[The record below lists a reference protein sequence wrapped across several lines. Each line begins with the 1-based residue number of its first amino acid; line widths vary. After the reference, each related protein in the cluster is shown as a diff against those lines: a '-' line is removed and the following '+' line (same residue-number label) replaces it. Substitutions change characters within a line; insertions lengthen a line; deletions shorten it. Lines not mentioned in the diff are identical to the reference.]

1 MMADLTYSW
10 TPYRYAFNNPLRF
23 VDPNGMTE
31 EERIKALEVARSLL
45 GTKYASSLPQNDRVT
60 RGQLDCS
67 GLVRYSI
74 MQNES
79 INEPFNSKGN
89 GVTQMMNNSRKVG
102 LNDVREGDLVVIK
115 SGDNENG
122 HVGFITNIV
131 RDKDG
136 NVIRYTL
143 LHSEAAWTNAT
154 LGISGGGDINEDVI
168 EVGSGKGYAK
178 SKYNHRYYQWDNPEA
193 ENNALNKH
201 FDLESYMNENSTAA
215 QDNTRVDNSAFI
227 QQVQNLPQG
236 KYKVV
241 NGQIV
246 PE

>member
-1 MMADLTYSW
+1 M
-10 TPYRYAFNNPLRF
+10 
-23 VDPNGMTE
+23 
-31 EERIKALEVARSLL
+31 
-45 GTKYASSLPQNDRVT
+45 GTKYASILPQNDRVT
-60 RGQLDCS
+60 EGQLDCS
-67 GLVRYSI
+67 GLVRYAI

-89 GVTQMMNNSRKVG
+89 GVTQMMNSSRKVG
-102 LNDVREGDLVVIK
+102 LNNVREGDLVVIK
-115 SGDNENG
+115 SGENENG

-143 LHSEAAWTNAT
+143 LHSEAAWTNTT
-154 LGISGGGDINEDVI
+154 LGISGGGNINEDVI
-168 EVGSGKGYAK
+168 DVGTEKGYAK
-178 SKYNHRYYQWDNPEA
+178 SKYNHRYYQWDNPET
-193 ENNALNKH
+193 ENKP
-201 FDLESYMNENSTAA
+201 FDLNSYKSEQTTAVA
-215 QDNTRVDNSAFI
+215 DNTRVDYSAFI
-227 QQVQNLPQG
+227 RQIQNLPQG